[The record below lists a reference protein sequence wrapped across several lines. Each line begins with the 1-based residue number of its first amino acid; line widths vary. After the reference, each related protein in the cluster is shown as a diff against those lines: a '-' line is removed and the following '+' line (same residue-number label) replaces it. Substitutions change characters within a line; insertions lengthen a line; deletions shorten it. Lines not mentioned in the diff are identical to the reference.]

1 MLGYHPRNLS
11 YFSALVRENKKRNN
25 TNNHQK
31 YEENKKG
38 TEEKEKETQV
48 KSLFVSGNQSGK
60 PYNHE
65 NVNLIQRRKEN
76 QKAKQKPRKY

>member
-1 MLGYHPRNLS
+1 M
-11 YFSALVRENKKRNN
+11 RENKKRNN

-48 KSLFVSGNQSGK
+48 NSMFVSSNQSGK

-76 QKAKQKPRKY
+76 QKTKHKPRKY